1 MISVALLALSCILMA
16 IYTADLASFL
26 TVRRT
31 NPPISGIDDIKNGRL
46 PFHRVGIVKNTSII
60 DYYIQ
65 NVSDVYYRLENPQD
79 IYLALIEN
87 RIDAAL
93 FEGAALQYVIDR
105 NYCGRLSLVGVG
117 FAKSWFGIAMKK
129 DWEYKAD
136 FDMNILSVREEASCK
151 KDTSSNT
158 TQSSITVYYGYK
170 KPPVLPENLKKEI
183 TDAYVD
189 FVVLDSRPFEI
200 ASGTRFKHFLQV
212 VYDAGKSSSSLQSIN
227 ISDYL
232 PHPTTVSVQVMTLNW
247 CKTLDSYT
255 VIVDM
260 WTEEYS
266 GIHFCGVTIRA
277 TDSDFYLHSFCLCCK
292 PYTPENQTAPNIR
305 KFIDEILSEYGLSL
319 NTNSFIITDNEPKI
333 IAALRG
339 TNRVGCSDHYIN
351 KILEHSF
358 TLSKSGC
365 VEVIQTFD
373 VIKSLVASFRRS
385 HRQSIEKDLLS
396 HIGDFLK
403 VFDDMIRTLNDET
416 QPTLHKVVPLRMVL
430 INHCSPKADDA
441 LSIMILKKILNQ
453 AIQLLKS
460 AVVSSNNSFH
470 INSSTCDSSESSGI
484 DKSITCTK
492 SNILSSCFD
501 KPLSDENLNPL
512 KYMFDLKNDS
522 TTNMSKRKPNDAFE
536 DDDDCSDILK
546 KIKADEED
554 EYDLSSDNH
563 ESEEEYLEADIVL
576 YFILFHY
583 CCFSYI
589 FFVDF
594 NSDLI
599 LNMNFIEKYMF

>member
-136 FDMNILSVREEASCK
+136 FDMNILSVREEGLIEKKWFLKRSCNSDVGNMWQYDASCK
-151 KDTSSNT
+151 KDTSSDT
-158 TQSSITVYYGYK
+158 TQSSITVYYGHK
-170 KPPVLPENLKKEI
+170 KLPVLPEKLKKEI

-189 FVVLDSRPFEI
+189 FVVLDGRPFEI

-232 PHPTTVSVQVMTLNW
+232 PHPTTVSVQVMTLKLNYFII
-247 CKTLDSYT
+247 L
-255 VIVDM
+255 V
-260 WTEEYS
+260 
-266 GIHFCGVTIRA
+266 GIHFCGVTIHA

-441 LSIMILKKILNQ
+441 LSIIILKKFLNQ

-460 AVVSSNNSFH
+460 AVFSSNSSFH
-470 INSSTCDSSESSGI
+470 INSSTCDSPESSGI

-501 KPLSDENLNPL
+501 KPLPDEVQLWLQGN
-512 KYMFDLKNDS
+512 FDS
-522 TTNMSKRKPNDAFE
+522 E
-536 DDDDCSDILK
+536 IIDDDILSFWRRKKKIFRQLLLLLK
-546 KIKADEED
+546 K
-554 EYDLSSDNH
+554 
-563 ESEEEYLEADIVL
+563 
-576 YFILFHY
+576 
-583 CCFSYI
+583 C
-589 FFVDF
+589 
-594 NSDLI
+594 
-599 LNMNFIEKYMF
+599 